1 VTEPLEL
8 VRSALADRY
17 AVEREIGRGGM
28 AVVYLARDLKHRR
41 NVAIKVLSPELASA
55 IATERFLREIET
67 AARLQHPHIVPVYD
81 SGEAGGLLLFVMPY
95 IEGESLR
102 ERITRQGPVGLD
114 EAALILRDLASA
126 LDFAHAHGVVH
137 RDVKPANIMLSDGR
151 AMIADFGIA
160 RAVNA
165 SVDERLTTS
174 GIIVGTPLYMSP
186 EQASFG
192 GGDHGSSDQYS
203 LACVMFEMLVGV
215 PPFSGGGPALLA
227 RHSVDPMPSIRT
239 VRETVPPGVEAAI
252 ARAMAKVPADRFPT
266 VTDFSRAVDAALSQ
280 GVVDTAQRRLA
291 SRRNKVGMGMVGV
304 ALVAAAGGFAVMQLG
319 PKQRDERGDV
329 AEAGTVADRPPR
341 LAVIQFDNLGQAA
354 DSMFTKGIT
363 VELTSRLAEL
373 TGLDVISRMSAMQ
386 YDRSSKSI
394 AAIARELGVDYV
406 LTGSISTDRR
416 PDGSGR
422 TRVMPELLR
431 VHDGRVLWRGRQD
444 AMIAPGDL
452 LVAQSSVVDS
462 VANALNLAFLPERR
476 AGRVPPTSDREAYE
490 QFLAGGVYAS
500 RPRAEEPTRLAIL
513 AFERATAR
521 DPNFAVAYAKLAEM
535 LSMYHALHYF
545 HPDVSAPDV
554 RAKTALE
561 RAWQLDSAHSAVR
574 LARGFYEYL
583 VLGNN
588 RSAMAYLGSV
598 AAADTNDAELLSV
611 LGEVLRSESKW
622 SEALAVTRRAA
633 DLDPRSQRYAFD
645 VGVSAAWIGR
655 YDEADQYLGKAS
667 SIAPDWPP
675 PYITRA
681 YVQICWKGDT
691 ARALR
696 IMRDAATKIDTTRM
710 FIELVSNYRE
720 DIAVL
725 DEPWQRA
732 LTRMSLRSVQ
742 IDSGKFY
749 LAEAELHSRLGDPS
763 KARAYFDSARVV
775 YEPRAESRTTTDP
788 GDAIVHAELGL
799 AYAGLAR
806 ADDAIAEGTLALRM
820 VPAARSSTAHAYLA
834 LSLVRIYIV
843 LGRYDSAIDVL
854 ESEPTT
860 RSLAPR
866 ASLMT
871 YPNFA
876 PLRTRP
882 RFQKLV
888 RQLE

>member
-1 VTEPLEL
+1 MTEPLDF

-28 AVVYLARDLKHRR
+28 AIVYLARDLKHRR
-41 NVAIKVLSPELASA
+41 NVAIKVLSPEVASA

-67 AARLQHPHIVPVYD
+67 AARLQHPHIVPLYD
-81 SGEAGGLLLFVMPY
+81 SGQAGDLLLFVMPY
-95 IEGESLR
+95 VEGESLR
-102 ERITRQGPVGLD
+102 ERLVRQGPISIG
-114 EAALILRDLASA
+114 EAAQVLRDVASA
-126 LDFAHAHGVVH
+126 LDYAHAHGVVH
-137 RDVKPANIMLSDGR
+137 RDVKPANIMLTDGL
-151 AMIADFGIA
+151 AMMADFGIA

-165 SVDERLTTS
+165 SVDDRLTTS

-186 EQASFG
+186 EQASSDSG
-192 GGDHGSSDQYS
+192 EHGSSDQYS

-215 PPFSGGGPALLA
+215 PPFSGGPSALLA
-227 RHSVDPMPSIRT
+227 RHSMDPMPSIRT
-239 VRETVPPGVEAAI
+239 VRATVPPGVEAAI
-252 ARAMAKVPADRFPT
+252 ARAMSKIPGDRFPT
-266 VTDFSRAVDAALSQ
+266 VTDFARAVDAALAQ
-280 GVVDTAQRRLA
+280 GAVDATKRQVS
-291 SRRNKVGMGMVGV
+291 SRRTKIGLAVLGVTTIAALGLAVMLPGRKDKESVG
-304 ALVAAAGGFAVMQLG
+304 AAA
-319 PKQRDERGDV
+319 
-329 AEAGTVADRPPR
+329 AGTVADQSPR
-341 LAVIQFDNLGQAA
+341 LAVVPFDNLGEAA
-354 DSMFTKGIT
+354 DSMFAKGIT

-386 YDRSSKSI
+386 YDRGTKSV
-394 AAIARELGVDYV
+394 AAIARELGVNYI

-422 TRVMPELLR
+422 TRVMPELVR
-431 VHDGRVLWRGRQD
+431 VSDGKVLWRGAQD
-444 AMIAPGDL
+444 AFIAPGDL
-452 LVAQSSVVDS
+452 LHAQSSVVDS

-476 AGRVPPTSDREAYE
+476 AGRAPPTSDREAYE

-500 RPRAEEPTRLAIL
+500 RPRAEESTRLAIR

-521 DPNFAVAYAKLAEM
+521 DTNFAIAYAKLAEM

-545 HPDVSAPDV
+545 HPDIGTPGV
-554 RAKTALE
+554 RANVALE
-561 RAWQLDSAHSAVR
+561 RAWKLDSVHTAVR
-574 LARGFYEYL
+574 VARGFYEYL

-588 RSAMAYLGSV
+588 RRAMTYLGGA

-622 SEALAVTRRAA
+622 SDALAVTRRAA

-645 VGVSAAWIGR
+645 VGVSAAWIGSFQ
-655 YDEADQYLGKAS
+655 EADRYLEKAS
-667 SIAPDWPP
+667 TIAPDWPP

-691 ARALR
+691 ARALQ
-696 IMRDAATKIDTTRM
+696 ILRDAATKIDTTRM
-710 FIELVSNYRE
+710 FVELISNYRE

-732 LTRMSLRSVQ
+732 LTRLSLASVRV
-742 IDSGKFY
+742 DSGKYY
-749 LAEAELHSRLGDPS
+749 LAEAELHRRLGDS
-763 KARAYFDSARVV
+763 TRSRAYFDSASVV
-775 YEPRAESRTTTDP
+775 YAYRAKARTTADPTD
-788 GDAIVHAELGL
+788 AVVHAELGL
-799 AYAGLAR
+799 AYAGLGR
-806 ADDAIAEGTLALRM
+806 ADDAISEGKLALGM
-820 VPAARSSTAHAYLA
+820 VPASRSSTTHAYLA

-843 LGRYDSAIDVL
+843 LGRYDSAIDLL

-876 PLRTRP
+876 PLRALP
-882 RFQKLV
+882 RFQKFV
-888 RQLE
+888 RRLE